1 MYNINLVRYALTNQC
16 GDSVIYKTRKIIEHY
31 LEVIQDGELLYRFN
45 DKEEACGH
53 LTELIIIKS
62 VNDVPSL
69 GNNDRDLI
77 KLVLENKTLFDENSN
92 ALGDI
97 KEKAKTF
104 KYTVFEFESIEDY
117 IPVPVKNKGQN
128 EFSVRKSEILL
139 IEKNDGKECLKDKI
153 SQKYQVISVP
163 SVNAAFEILKK
174 EAVSVIILDIDI
186 SVFEGTEFIKK
197 VRNDSDFHKIPVIVV
212 TSSFDKSVEE
222 SCLDLGVSDFFTRPI
237 SSKLLNLK
245 LANIIQMTEI
255 SVALNELEYDDLTGL
270 YTRQAFIRRA
280 REYIDSDISK
290 EYAILGV
297 DFENF
302 KFTNEQYGEEKC
314 NEFLAYIGKSLLEKI
329 TAGFAGRFA
338 GDQFVMVFD
347 YVEYIDLEYIQNFAK

>member
-1 MYNINLVRYALTNQC
+1 MFNS
-16 GDSVIYKTRKIIEHY
+16 DST
-31 LEVIQDGELLYRFN
+31 
-45 DKEEACGH
+45 
-53 LTELIIIKS
+53 
-62 VNDVPSL
+62 
-69 GNNDRDLI
+69 
-77 KLVLENKTLFDENSN
+77 
-92 ALGDI
+92 
-97 KEKAKTF
+97 
-104 KYTVFEFESIEDY
+104 
-117 IPVPVKNKGQN
+117 VKNKGQN

-163 SVNAAFEILKK
+163 SADAAFEILKK

-338 GDQFVMVFD
+338 GRSAGCRSGCSAGPACRS
-347 YVEYIDLEYIQNFAK
+347 E